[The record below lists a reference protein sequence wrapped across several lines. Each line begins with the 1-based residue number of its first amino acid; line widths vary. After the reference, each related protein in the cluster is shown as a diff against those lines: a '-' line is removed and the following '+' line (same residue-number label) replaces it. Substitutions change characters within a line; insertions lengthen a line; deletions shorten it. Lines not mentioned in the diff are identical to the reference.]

1 MHFKTFSFYKR
12 TKFEIDKIKIKTKK
26 LKIFTLTYANIT
38 RETNACV
45 RLYIKCKPVNNIINL
60 ILYDTFDHLYYYVTF
75 PLTTF
80 DSKLCQMVYSKSIK
94 SQKVCS

>member
-12 TKFEIDKIKIKTKK
+12 TKFEIDKIKIKTKNER
-26 LKIFTLTYANIT
+26 FSPCLTPISQGKQM
-38 RETNACV
+38 RLFSFILNAS
-45 RLYIKCKPVNNIINL
+45 LNNIINL
-60 ILYDTFDHLYYYVTF
+60 ILYDTFDHLYYYVAF

>member
-26 LKIFTLTYANIT
+26 LKIFT

-45 RLYIKCKPVNNIINL
+45 LLYIKCKPVNNIINL